1 MFGIMEQ
8 HWHPLIVHFPIALWA
23 VGTVFYL
30 LAFISNFSFLRQASI
45 WMGLIGTGLGYIAVE
60 SGEKA
65 AEILGAKLCPM
76 TSELLLRHSDQAE
89 TAFVF
94 MLSAWLIA
102 AIQEYVLSR
111 YLGRFSQFKIF
122 QIISSVALILGMVF
136 LIKTGH
142 KGFRL
147 VYEEQVGIMG
157 AQQNCR

>member
-1 MFGIMEQ
+1 
-8 HWHPLIVHFPIALWA
+8 
-23 VGTVFYL
+23 
-30 LAFISNFSFLRQASI
+30 
-45 WMGLIGTGLGYIAVE
+45 
-60 SGEKA
+60 
-65 AEILGAKLCPM
+65 M